1 MTQQGITRG
10 AMAPVLDPR
19 IGGLLESVG
28 SRATKILQQI
38 GPEDVATL
46 AQLNILLVGDTD
58 FGTSTTLYCIRDH
71 TARLIDAAQHSW
83 AERGRREEVLF
94 GRRIVTFYWR
104 FRSAYDTPLRSMA
117 ALPLGANLI
126 VLEAVERLSEGKNT
140 MEHPHPV
147 NLLTPEQSRA
157 GGWQAEAR
165 DGDGHLRSQ
174 HAPFE
179 NDGEIAEYVKAEMDR
194 GCTVTIWPVDPAR
207 RWGRADV

>member
-1 MTQQGITRG
+1 MDT
-10 AMAPVLDPR
+10 ALDPR
-19 IGGLLESVG
+19 ISFLLPGVG
-28 SRATKILQQI
+28 SCARKILQQI
-38 GPEDVATL
+38 TPDDVVAL
-46 AQLNILLVGDTD
+46 AQLNRALVGDEA
-58 FGTSTTLYCIRDH
+58 FGVSTTLYCLRDH
-71 TARLIDAAQHSW
+71 SPTWIDAARHSW
-83 AERGRREEVLF
+83 SEQGGREEIACG
-94 GRRIVTFYWR
+94 GRTAIIYRR
-104 FRSAYDTPLRSMA
+104 FHSAYAPAPRSLA